1 MQWKQIEGQWDNVKG
16 HVQKKW
22 DKLSDTDIDQI
33 GGDKEKLM
41 SKIREKY
48 ALSAQEAEKQVDN
61 FKEMVTGAPASR

>member
-61 FKEMVTGAPASR
+61 FKEMVAGAPASR